1 MSIIS
6 SFQDI
11 TITFWRMVKIKG
23 KHVHKIII
31 PGYNYHFLDNGAVD
45 SCQHGQTQGLQS
57 KLKRNLNET
66 VNGNLNETPSMS
78 GDLCLYIH
86 NYIQIDI
93 SIDIDI
99 CPKILQRVVLHLMK
113 VDAQ

>member
-1 MSIIS
+1 MSIAKAVAPLLS
-6 SFQDI
+6 AHLQK
-11 TITFWRMVKIKG
+11 VKG

-31 PGYNYHFLDNGAVD
+31 PGYNYHFLENGAVD
-45 SCQHGQTQGLQS
+45 SFQHGQTQGLQS

-86 NYIQIDI
+86 NYIQIDRLI
-93 SIDIDI
+93 Y
-99 CPKILQRVVLHLMK
+99 L
-113 VDAQ
+113 